1 MRNDRIL
8 HVIGWALIGFTL
20 LYLGAHIIAL
30 GLSPEP
36 QTAVY
41 VERPAWVAGTCIVYE
56 DGSAECEIPATPNLP
71 DGGVIMGCP
80 IEQALPC
87 RD

>member
-1 MRNDRIL
+1 MRNDRVLPIICWVL
-8 HVIGWALIGFTL
+8 VGFTL

-30 GLSPEP
+30 AIRPEP
-36 QTAVY
+36 TPVVY
-41 VERPAWVAGTCIVYE
+41 VERPAWVAGTCMVYE
-56 DGSAECEIPATPNLP
+56 DGSAECEIPPTPNLP

-80 IEQALPC
+80 IEQTLPC